1 MKTPLC
7 KSKHNF
13 RSKLFDERE
22 RKLARDWERLSYGQ
36 GFQGIEYAL
45 STVTIY
51 IYSSYIMGRYISY
64 LDLILANVYNLEF
77 LDVTVI
83 YMSYMN
89 VYIYICYTIY
99 IYLDYTVT
107 ITFNSLL
114 IMGLLVRYIV
124 YIIYI
129 YYRCIYLSI
138 RCTVTWVGGDT

>member
-1 MKTPLC
+1 
-7 KSKHNF
+7 
-13 RSKLFDERE
+13 
-22 RKLARDWERLSYGQ
+22 
-36 GFQGIEYAL
+36 
-45 STVTIY
+45 
-51 IYSSYIMGRYISY
+51 MGRYISY

-129 YYRCIYLSI
+129 LSMYLLINIQLLDSGTILNATILKIYLEITIDYETRIYSKNI
-138 RCTVTWVGGDT
+138 T

>member
-1 MKTPLC
+1 
-7 KSKHNF
+7 
-13 RSKLFDERE
+13 
-22 RKLARDWERLSYGQ
+22 
-36 GFQGIEYAL
+36 
-45 STVTIY
+45 
-51 IYSSYIMGRYISY
+51 MGRYISY

-83 YMSYMN
+83 YMSYMI

-107 ITFNSLL
+107 NTFNSLL

-129 YYRCIYLSI
+129 LSMCLLINTIYSYLS
-138 RCTVTWVGGDT
+138 RGRYLTLQYLRST

>member
-1 MKTPLC
+1 
-7 KSKHNF
+7 
-13 RSKLFDERE
+13 
-22 RKLARDWERLSYGQ
+22 
-36 GFQGIEYAL
+36 
-45 STVTIY
+45 
-51 IYSSYIMGRYISY
+51 MGRYKSY

-124 YIIYI
+124 YIIYVYTI
-129 YYRCIYLSI
+129 DVSTYQYDIQLLKSGAILNATILKIYLEITIDYETRIYSKNI
-138 RCTVTWVGGDT
+138 T

>member
-1 MKTPLC
+1 
-7 KSKHNF
+7 
-13 RSKLFDERE
+13 
-22 RKLARDWERLSYGQ
+22 
-36 GFQGIEYAL
+36 
-45 STVTIY
+45 
-51 IYSSYIMGRYISY
+51 MGRYISY

-124 YIIYI
+124 YIIYKLSMYLLINTI
-129 YYRCIYLSI
+129 YSYLS
-138 RCTVTWVGGDT
+138 RGRYLTLQYLRST

>member
-1 MKTPLC
+1 
-7 KSKHNF
+7 
-13 RSKLFDERE
+13 
-22 RKLARDWERLSYGQ
+22 
-36 GFQGIEYAL
+36 
-45 STVTIY
+45 
-51 IYSSYIMGRYISY
+51 MGRYISY

-129 YYRCIYLSI
+129 LSMYLLINTIYSYLS
-138 RCTVTWVGGDT
+138 RGRYLTLQYLRST